1 MSKQFNQKYM
11 HPTRRKL
18 VDMVHTG
25 VYEKNI
31 QISLSNIKK
40 AETIR
45 KIGEQWV
52 DEGGQQ
58 WEQRQGYKVKVN
70 KLTEIMSELRNEI
83 YLKKQCKLKGSG
95 CDLVGKPSFTNKKL
109 IEKTGYCSGCLAKLE
124 HPIRMDG
131 LYTAYENFKI
141 MSNMI
146 KEGTL
151 ILEQLRQAYSE
162 AKQEYE
168 YVNADGKSQKWSM
181 ERDVNE
187 LKEEIQSDIQKME
200 EEVHLV
206 ILKSLEVYDL
216 LKDRGYVLVEDILK
230 SEDSVN
236 A

>member
-1 MSKQFNQKYM
+1 MSKEFNKKFA

-18 VDMVHTG
+18 MDMVRTG
-25 VYEKNI
+25 EYE
-31 QISLSNIKK
+31 SNIVMGYSPIVEK
-40 AETIR
+40 TSIR
-45 KIGEQWV
+45 EVGDKWTDSSGVE
-52 DEGGQQ
+52 
-58 WEQRQGYKVKVN
+58 WEQRQGYKVRVN

-95 CDLVGKPSFTNKKL
+95 CDLQGKPSYTNKLL
-109 IEKTGYCSGCLAKLE
+109 IEKTGYCSGCLSKLE

-168 YVNADGKSQKWSM
+168 YIDADGKSQKWVM
-181 ERDVNE
+181 ERDVEE
-187 LKEEIQSDIQKME
+187 LKSEIQSDIQKME
-200 EEVHLV
+200 EEVQLV
-206 ILKSLEVYDL
+206 IQKRIEVYDL
-216 LKDRGYVLVEDILK
+216 LKDKGYVLVENILK
-230 SEDSVN
+230 SEEM
-236 A
+236 